1 MESGRAIPSL
11 VEGVRSALISDSLDA
26 AGILDMVMRR
36 EILPIDQR
44 SSVFG
49 IARTIEFGPSEEY
62 DTADPYGDAI
72 NFLDNLQEGDVAIVA
87 TANSIRSAFWGELFS
102 AAAKGRGAHGVI
114 CDGPVRDTAQ
124 ILNLNFPVFAD
135 GTLPLDYKGRMKVIS
150 THQPVNCGG
159 VIVRSGDFVLG
170 DRDGI
175 AVIPF
180 EKIEEVLS
188 RANLRASIESN
199 VLSHLLAG
207 NSVRKVWDK
216 YRVL

>member
-1 MESGRAIPSL
+1 MKSGRAIPSL

-26 AGILDMVMRR
+26 TGIFDMVMQR

-49 IARTIEFGPSEEY
+49 IARTIEFIPSEEY

-114 CDGPVRDTAQ
+114 CDGPVRDTAE
-124 ILNLNFPVFAD
+124 ILKLNFPVFAD
-135 GTLPLDYKGRMKVIS
+135 GTLPLDYKGRMKVTS

-159 VIVRSGDFVLG
+159 VTVRSGDFVFG

-180 EKIEEVLS
+180 EKIDEVLS
-188 RANLRASIESN
+188 KANLRASIESN
-199 VLSHLLAG
+199 VLSDLLAG